1 MDSFH
6 RYHFIYVQ
14 LLERISMFRVMNR
27 QSNCLVRKFCDTEMW
42 FVVEK
47 KNTFYATYCRQEFAS
62 TSKQLCKSSGE
73 ERSDLGNICAVKI
86 STVDFL
92 LC

>member
-47 KNTFYATYCRQEFAS
+47 KTLFMPLIAGRNSPQQAS
-62 TSKQLCKSSGE
+62 NYVKV
-73 ERSDLGNICAVKI
+73 AVKSVVI
-86 STVDFL
+86 
-92 LC
+92 